1 MIESGPSAV
10 EYHLRILGRL
20 QGWPIA
26 AVCLGLVAALAG
38 YVALHSFLIVITE
51 TSALLIGD
59 VYAFYYT
66 DYFSYL
72 DGYYSLWQLLQYHNE
87 HLILTTR
94 LVLFVDTIWFGA
106 SGKFAIM
113 VSYVLVFVTSL
124 MMAYLAATPN
134 KWERTALAFVFLGL
148 GCSVIQ
154 LDNLSLPF
162 QVQFFFVHAFALAA
176 LIALWRGLQGR
187 RWWYVLAC
195 ACDFGAAF
203 SLGTGVLLG
212 GACLALAVWIRRMDR
227 WLAIFLTFHLL
238 LVFLYVWIVVI
249 PYVWVF
255 VVPVIPVFSSPAA
268 LFVYFLT
275 FLGNFAAAWPKWA
288 LPAGAVIAVA
298 CAGIFSWLTWRALF
312 RGLRC
317 GEEAVIA
324 AFAVFVILEAI
335 TASIGRAKFGV
346 DQALSLRY
354 TTCTLLLV
362 AALFAFVWRAA
373 PQVLSRVTALVALSA
388 TLVAANNA
396 GFENGWRARNRAMD
410 AIIAEINDGNVSADA
425 AAYLF
430 VPRPILEAIITRF
443 RKLHLGPFRGT
454 N

>member
-1 MIESGPSAV
+1 MIDSALSAL
-10 EYHLRILGRL
+10 EYQLRILRRL
-20 QGWPIA
+20 QGWPIES
-26 AVCLGLVAALAG
+26 VCLGLVAALAG

-51 TSALLIGD
+51 TRALLLGD
-59 VYAFYYT
+59 IYAFYYT

-72 DGYYSLWQLLQYHNE
+72 DGYYSLWWLFQYHNE

-106 SGKFAIM
+106 SGKFAII

-134 KWERTALAFVFLGL
+134 KWERTALALVFLGL

-162 QVQFFFVHAFALAA
+162 QIQFFFVHAFALAA
-176 LIALWRGLQGR
+176 LIALRRGLEGR
-187 RWWYVLAC
+187 RWWYVVAF

-203 SLGTGVLLG
+203 SLGTGVLVG
-212 GACLALAVWIRRMDR
+212 GSCLALAVWTRRMDR
-227 WLAIFLTFHLL
+227 WLAIFLAFHLL
-238 LVFLYVWIVVI
+238 LAFLYVWIVVI
-249 PYVWVF
+249 PYVWAF
-255 VVPVIPVFSSPAA
+255 AVPVTPVFSSPAT
-268 LFVYFLT
+268 LLIYFLT
-275 FLGNFAAAWPKWA
+275 FLGNFVAAWPKWA
-288 LPAGAVIAVA
+288 LPVGAAIAVA

-312 RGLRC
+312 RGLKC

-324 AFAVFVILEAI
+324 AFAAFVILEAV
-335 TASIGRAKFGV
+335 TASVGRVNFGV
-346 DQALSLRY
+346 DHALSLRY

-373 PQVLSRVTALVALSA
+373 PQVLSRAAALVALSA
-388 TLVAANNA
+388 TLGAANNA
-396 GFENGWRARNRAMD
+396 GFENGWRARNRVMD
-410 AIIAEINDGNVSADA
+410 AITAEINDGNVSADA

-430 VPRPILEAIITRF
+430 VPRPILETIISRF